1 MGLQPP
7 PPPSI
12 SPRQM
17 NLMRIVASMAWCD
30 ANLADEEAE
39 LMLDR
44 FSSLFASAPES
55 QQSLRQELQDYLMQN
70 IPLEELTPKLA
81 TQVEKELVLRL
92 GYEVISASARTP
104 DEDLINPEEAATYQR
119 LVELLN
125 LPRDVLQRV
134 EAEARAELEGDVH
147 IVEMLTAQLRDFMQ
161 K

>member
-30 ANLADEEAE
+30 GNLADQEVE

-44 FSSLFASAPES
+44 FSSLFASAPDR
-55 QQSLRQELQDYLMQN
+55 QSDLRQELQDYLMQN
-70 IPLEELTPKLA
+70 IPLEELTPKLV
-81 TQVEKELVLRL
+81 TQLEKELVLRL
-92 GYEVISASARTP
+92 GYEVISTSSRTP
-104 DEDLINPEEAATYQR
+104 DEDLINPDEAATYRR

-125 LPRDVLQRV
+125 LPPDVLQRV
-134 EAEARAELEGDVH
+134 EAEAKAELEGDVN
-147 IVEMLTAQLRDFMQ
+147 IVEMLTTQLRDFMQ

>member
-17 NLMRIVASMAWCD
+17 NLVRIVASMAWCD
-30 ANLADEEAE
+30 ANLAEEEAE
-39 LMLDR
+39 IMLDR
-44 FSSLFASAPES
+44 FSNLFSTSPDTQKE
-55 QQSLRQELQDYLMQN
+55 LRQELQDYLMQN
-70 IPLEELTPKLA
+70 IPLEELTPKLT

-92 GYEVISASARTP
+92 GYEVISSSARTP

-119 LVELLN
+119 LVELLD
-125 LPRDVLQRV
+125 LPDDVLRRV
-134 EAEARAELEGDVH
+134 ETEAKAELEGDVN
-147 IVEMLTAQLRDFMQ
+147 IIEMLTSQLRDFLQ